1 MKSDCII
8 PCNSHRK
15 QPRHL
20 TSAAMVR
27 EDWLSS
33 GIPEALIES
42 NKAIII
48 TTPDLGYITATNSAT
63 NQTLAVVNGEAAR

>member
-1 MKSDCII
+1 
-8 PCNSHRK
+8 
-15 QPRHL
+15 
-20 TSAAMVR
+20 MVR